1 MDTSGEIQKYT
12 QKTII
17 NLPSNGI
24 LPFHIEMWMYKN
36 RKAFNLIFIIDIAK
50 VQKKNDLNISEL
62 ILFMCDFT
70 AVVKI
75 CINYQ
80 CGCDKL
86 NMWFTIIELS
96 IIL

>member
-1 MDTSGEIQKYT
+1 MDTSGEIQKHT
-12 QKTII
+12 QKTKI

-36 RKAFNLIFIIDIAK
+36 RKAFNLIFIIDIVK
-50 VQKKNDLNISEL
+50 STKKNDLNISEL
-62 ILFMCDFT
+62 IVFMC

-80 CGCDKL
+80 YGCDKL

>member
-12 QKTII
+12 QETKI

-36 RKAFNLIFIIDIAK
+36 RKAFNLIFIIDIVI
-50 VQKKNDLNISEL
+50 VQKNDLNISEL
-62 ILFMCDFT
+62 IVFMCAFT

-80 CGCDKL
+80 YGCDKL